1 VKVEEGI
8 CDGEIMF
15 HEFIEKSEKEIKQI
29 KNIREKKR
37 YVSDTLCDKVCPWN
51 FFGYSSFHHQ

>member
-37 YVSDTLCDKVCPWN
+37 YVSCLVILIFTL
-51 FFGYSSFHHQ
+51 Y